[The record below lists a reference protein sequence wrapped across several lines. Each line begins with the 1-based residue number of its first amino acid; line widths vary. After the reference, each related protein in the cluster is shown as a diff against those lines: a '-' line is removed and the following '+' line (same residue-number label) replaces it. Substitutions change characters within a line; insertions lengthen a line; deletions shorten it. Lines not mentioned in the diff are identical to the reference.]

1 MIYALTVHGAPYS
14 SNAAEHALGFAEA
27 LLARGHQIERV
38 FFFHE
43 GVYQGLNSHV
53 PPQTRYNVNL
63 ARRWQSLRN
72 GGTELAVCIA
82 SGIKRGVVN
91 ETEQERY
98 DLPSDTLS
106 KTFELVGLGQLIGA
120 IATADRYVEFP
131 A

>member
-1 MIYALTVHGAPYS
+1 MAATRSSRCTTSPPTSAPRR
-14 SNAAEHALGFAEA
+14 AELGS
-27 LLARGHQIERV
+27 
-38 FFFHE
+38 
-43 GVYQGLNSHV
+43 Y
-53 PPQTRYNVNL
+53 
-63 ARRWQSLRN
+63 RWQSLRN

-91 ETEQERY
+91 KTEQERY

-120 IATADRYVEFP
+120 VATADRYVEFP